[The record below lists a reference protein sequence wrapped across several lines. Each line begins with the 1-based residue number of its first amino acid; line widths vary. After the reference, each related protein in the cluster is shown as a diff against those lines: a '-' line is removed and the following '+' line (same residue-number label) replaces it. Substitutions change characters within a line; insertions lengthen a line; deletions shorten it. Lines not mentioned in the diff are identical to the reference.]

1 MPALPDAQLSVRGPY
16 EDLGIAVI
24 GLIRDILAKMPPDVT
39 AELWRLYLDDVR
51 EWRAFLKDITQK

>member
-1 MPALPDAQLSVRGPY
+1 MATIPENQFSVRGPY

-24 GLIRDILAKMPPDVT
+24 GLIRDILAKMPADVS